1 MRRLEKIFLQD
12 FNIIFQSLT
21 KIKMS
26 TVEKR
31 LSVFTFETENPGSA
45 GDGQKSVKKQ
55 RKMKLPKDPEAP
67 KRPLRLIYFKV
78 GASTKPMTMILTY
91 LIRKY
96 LFNIDHEHLNIFGGW
111 NFCVQYP
118 LS

>member
-1 MRRLEKIFLQD
+1 
-12 FNIIFQSLT
+12 
-21 KIKMS
+21 MS
-26 TVEKR
+26 TEDKS
-31 LSVFTFETENPGSA
+31 LSVSMKTSESDLESGRSTR
-45 GDGQKSVKKQ
+45 DGQKITKKQ

>member
-1 MRRLEKIFLQD
+1 
-12 FNIIFQSLT
+12 
-21 KIKMS
+21 MS

-31 LSVFTFETENPGSA
+31 LSVFTFETENPGPA

-67 KRPLRLIYFKV
+67 KRPLRLIHFKV

-96 LFNIDHEHLNIFGGW
+96 LFNIDHDHFNIFGGW